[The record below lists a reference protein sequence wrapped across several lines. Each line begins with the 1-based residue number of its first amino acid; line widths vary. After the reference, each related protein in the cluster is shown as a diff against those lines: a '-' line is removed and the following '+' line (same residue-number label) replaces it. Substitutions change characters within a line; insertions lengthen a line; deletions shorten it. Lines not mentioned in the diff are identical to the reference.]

1 MVKTRAR
8 LAYSIAVFCA
18 AAAVGYADDDKKS
31 VSAKDSV
38 ELKATVEEV
47 NPADHSLVL
56 KGESGEKMA
65 VIAGPDV
72 RNFEQIRAG
81 DQVSLVYH
89 VALAAE
95 LKPRSTPTSAPTE
108 STIEKRAPPGTKPS
122 GTVGRTVAT
131 TVQIESVDTSFNTVT
146 FKKADGISRTVAVED
161 PDARKFIRTLKPGD
175 PVEIKYTEAVAVSVQ
190 PTRR

>member
-1 MVKTRAR
+1 MAKTRAAF
-8 LAYSIAVFCA
+8 AYSIATLCMVVG
-18 AAAVGYADDDKKS
+18 AVGYAGDKKS
-31 VSAKDSV
+31 VSAADSV

-47 NPADHSLVL
+47 HPDRSLLL
-56 KGESGEKMA
+56 KGESGERLV

-72 RNFEQIRAG
+72 RNFDQIKPG
-81 DQVSLVYH
+81 DQVSLVYR

-95 LKPRSTPTSAPTE
+95 LKPRGTPLSPPTA
-108 STIEKRAPPGTKPS
+108 STIEERAPPGTKPS
-122 GTVGRTVAT
+122 GSVGQTIAT

-146 FKKADGISRTVAVED
+146 FKKADGITRTVAVED

-175 PVEIKYTEAVAVSVQ
+175 PVEIKYSEAVAVSVQ